1 MNTEFSPEKFEE
13 ILSRSG
19 ITRGETSYVY
29 IPKYVPRNVP
39 PAFVEWKDRLNQGEK
54 FPRGKYFR
62 KKEATR
68 RWFNAIRTHNIKFTT
83 LYAD

>member
-29 IPKYVPRNVP
+29 IPKYVPHNVS
-39 PAFVEWKDRLNQGEK
+39 PAFVEWKDRLKQGEK
-54 FPRGKYFR
+54 FPQGKYFR
-62 KKEATR
+62 QQESSR
-68 RWFNAIRTHNIKFTT
+68 RWLNAIKTKNVKSTT
-83 LYAD
+83 LHAL